1 MWAGDPLTYTIIV
14 DNLGPGD
21 AQGVILQELMRSSG
35 EFNLVSVSSDR
46 DIDSTAWSGTFSGDF
61 EFEITL
67 EDPLEVGGRWLVE
80 IVVEADETQD
90 INNCVTVVSDY
101 LDPNTADNNSCADH
115 AITDRADLAI
125 YKYAEGFIPTG
136 CEDDLRAWAPG
147 EYMPRGN
154 DDGGY
159 WFENEVAAGSWLWY
173 GLWVEN
179 EGPSTAENV
188 VAVDYLPLGL
198 IYRGA
203 WYYVEDDDDWYE
215 ADCTVN
221 QTLDRV
227 TCNLDSLAPGEGV
240 EIWIALDVP
249 SWMPE
254 GTELWNTARV
264 YSDIYDHNNA
274 NDTANNLTTVHAVAD
289 IAVTKES
296 VPETALPWQEISYVI
311 TVENLGPSD
320 APGTLVHDEVPPQV
334 SGVIWSAEFFGGAT
348 GNPSGNWAI
357 HEMVNLPAGSKV
369 VYTVH
374 GMLDTYWPV
383 TNTVEVMTAENVWDP
398 CDENNSAT
406 DVNAPKLNFLPIL
419 FKQAS
424 RIVDLP
430 NLVVERIVATETGI
444 QVDVRNIG
452 DAPVYQGFWVDL
464 YVNPPVEP
472 TRVNQIWNDP
482 EGDGTYCN
490 FPVCQGLAWGVTGN
504 SLPLNPG
511 DLLILRVDDSYP
523 KINWP

>member
-1 MWAGDPLTYTIIV
+1 M
-14 DNLGPGD
+14 
-21 AQGVILQELMRSSG
+21 
-35 EFNLVSVSSDR
+35 
-46 DIDSTAWSGTFSGDF
+46 
-61 EFEITL
+61 
-67 EDPLEVGGRWLVE
+67 
-80 IVVEADETQD
+80 
-90 INNCVTVVSDY
+90 
-101 LDPNTADNNSCADH
+101 
-115 AITDRADLAI
+115 
-125 YKYAEGFIPTG
+125 
-136 CEDDLRAWAPG
+136 
-147 EYMPRGN
+147 
-154 DDGGY
+154 
-159 WFENEVAAGSWLWY
+159 
-173 GLWVEN
+173 
-179 EGPSTAENV
+179 
-188 VAVDYLPLGL
+188 
-198 IYRGA
+198 
-203 WYYVEDDDDWYE
+203 
-215 ADCTVN
+215 
-221 QTLDRV
+221 
-227 TCNLDSLAPGEGV
+227 
-240 EIWIALDVP
+240 
-249 SWMPE
+249 
-254 GTELWNTARV
+254 
-264 YSDIYDHNNA
+264 
-274 NDTANNLTTVHAVAD
+274 
-289 IAVTKES
+289 TKES

-320 APGTLVHDEVPPQV
+320 APNTLVHDDVPPKV

-424 RIVDLP
+424 KVVDLP

-464 YVNPPVEP
+464 YVNPPVAP

-490 FPVCQGLAWGVTGN
+490 
-504 SLPLNPG
+504 
-511 DLLILRVDDSYP
+511 
-523 KINWP
+523 